1 MIALLLNLPF
11 SLLKGAA
18 TASLLSG
25 RYLMKTKPTRF
36 VPGGLAE
43 ILVAPYPHGGRHMQ
57 QHVAPEWVGQ
67 ITP

>member
-1 MIALLLNLPF
+1 
-11 SLLKGAA
+11 
-18 TASLLSG
+18 
-25 RYLMKTKPTRF
+25 MKTKPTRF